1 MKSLKLSLLFAA
13 LVISTAGCIKTYK
26 IPKLATWDSIFVG
39 KWEGQTIKRRGGYSI
54 QYEKTRLTD
63 GTYKLILI
71 YYKQNRFLDS
81 KFEIGEWWV
90 HDGVYY
96 EVLPN
101 MMDEPK
107 AFTFEILSN
116 DQIKYTL
123 VKADAS
129 ADNKPGYSFIDSRTK
144 EIVIPEP

>member
-1 MKSLKLSLLFAA
+1 MKSFKLSLLCAA
-13 LVISTAGCIKTYK
+13 LVIVTTGCIKTYK
-26 IPKLATWDSIFVG
+26 VPKLATWDSIFVG

-54 QYEKTRLTD
+54 QYEKTRLMD

-90 HDGVYY
+90 HDGTYY
-96 EVLPN
+96 EILPN

-107 AFTFEILSN
+107 AFKFEILSN

-123 VKADAS
+123 SKTDS
-129 ADNKPGYSFIDSRTK
+129 SIDHKKGYSFIDSRTK
-144 EIVIPEP
+144 EIVIPEQ